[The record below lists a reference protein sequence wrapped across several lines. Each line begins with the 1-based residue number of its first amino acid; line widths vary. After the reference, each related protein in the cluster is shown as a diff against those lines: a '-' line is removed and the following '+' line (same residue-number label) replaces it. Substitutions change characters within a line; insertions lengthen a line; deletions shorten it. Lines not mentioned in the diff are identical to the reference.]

1 MSQISATIER
11 LDDSPFQLRR
21 VAFGVVLALLLHVGL
36 FAQATQVS
44 TADGQETL
52 IVEDAPD
59 IEILAFGKNVIVKQ
73 HAKGVFAFGG
83 NVIVEGI
90 VDADVATIG
99 GSVTQKEG
107 ARIGGDVIVLGGTF
121 TAEGKQPLRNAERET
136 VVIGVFEEEF
146 RNFAQNPT
154 AILSPSL
161 SWSFVAQRILSV
173 LFWFVI
179 TFAVTTISPG
189 GIGRAVARFQLS
201 SAKIIGLGI
210 AGLILSSVGI
220 VVSVGFLPGYL
231 GGILGLMMLF
241 LLFSAY
247 VFGRVALQV
256 SLGKFLQKQLIPV
269 SSHSETMAILVGV
282 VAWTAILSIPYI
294 WTLALIVLFSASI
307 GLVLTARSGNS
318 WQNS

>member
-1 MSQISATIER
+1 M
-11 LDDSPFQLRR
+11 
-21 VAFGVVLALLLHVGL
+21 AFGVVLTLLLHVGL

-294 WTLALIVLFSASI
+294 WTVALIVLFSASI

>member
-294 WTLALIVLFSASI
+294 WTVALIVLFSASI

>member
-21 VAFGVVLALLLHVGL
+21 MAFGVVLTLLLHVGL

-294 WTLALIVLFSASI
+294 WTVALIVLFSASI

>member
-1 MSQISATIER
+1 M
-11 LDDSPFQLRR
+11 
-21 VAFGVVLALLLHVGL
+21 ALLLHVGL

-294 WTLALIVLFSASI
+294 WTVALIVLFSASI